1 MIRTRSAFALLRV
14 LAVGS
19 AVRLP
24 AALGLVMVAGS
35 SVFFAGCQDESQPE
49 YWVKKLDDIAA
60 RPAAIKRLTQF
71 FEDGMTKSNNNRES
85 PEMKA
90 LLGKIVAPMTKAY
103 VQGDLDEKTRT
114 DLLKALANTRD
125 PGAKDAMV
133 KAIAD
138 FPAGKSTVTELKQA
152 CGYVKQLKTP
162 EAAGPLLEAFLK
174 VKPSDPKSGPAY
186 LDVKDAM
193 LVLVDPS
200 WKAKLI
206 DTLNRPVNTK
216 EVQEGRNDVYWQTVA
231 AEVLGEM
238 GSKASDASKPLLKIV
253 ISPDKKDIAG
263 TAIVALTKIGQSAI
277 VPAMDL
283 LSGKD
288 TELVDYAKKQNP
300 QNPTQY
306 IASAALVLG
315 TIGRSEATPVL
326 IDALGKADKDD
337 NRAILAREL
346 TKLPPTPES
355 IKAFET
361 AFEKL
366 PASATVPP
374 GDPAKSALAEAASSM
389 MDASLVPWVFKEI
402 KSQKGD
408 KEQVD
413 IIQSSLLQTAMKLAK
428 KEQLDDLKKLV
439 DAEGDKTVDQQN
451 YKLAADVVN
460 ACTDNVGCYLAKIED
475 PAVQERNAQF
485 TGIKAA
491 YMLAIIGNE
500 ATKGEIVKRLPKVK
514 NDAIRFVSVLAID
527 HLSPKG
533 DTKIADELQALVDA
547 DKARGVA
554 GNGAIRQIIPR
565 LRARAQLAQS

>member
-1 MIRTRSAFALLRV
+1 MIRTRSAFAVLRAI
-14 LAVGS
+14 AVGS
-19 AVRLP
+19 AMRVPQALGVT
-24 AALGLVMVAGS
+24 AALALS
-35 SVFFAGCQDESQPE
+35 STMLLGCQDESQPE

-71 FEDGMTKSNNNRES
+71 FEDGMTKSNNNRDT

-114 DLLKALANTRD
+114 DLLKSLANTRD
-125 PGAKDAMV
+125 PGAKDAIV

-138 FPAGKSTVTELKQA
+138 FSQGKSTAEELKQA
-152 CGYVKQLKTP
+152 CNYLKQVKTP
-162 EAAGPLLEAFLK
+162 EAAGPLLDAFLK
-174 VKPSDPKSGPAY
+174 VKPSDPKTGPAY
-186 LDVKDAM
+186 LAVKEAM
-193 LVLVDPS
+193 LAMVDVS
-200 WKAKLI
+200 WKGKLI
-206 DTLNRPVNTK
+206 ETLNRPVNVK
-216 EVQEGRNDVYWQTVA
+216 EVQEGRNDVYWQTVS

-238 GSKASDASKPLLKIV
+238 GPKAADAAKPLLKIIV
-253 ISPDKKDIAG
+253 TPDKKDIAA
-263 TAIVALTKIGQSAI
+263 TAIVALTKIGKGAI

-283 LSGKD
+283 LAGKD
-288 TELVDYAKKQNP
+288 AELVDYAKKQTP
-300 QNPTQY
+300 QAPTQY

-315 TIGRSEATPVL
+315 TIGISDAVPVL
-326 IDALGKADKDD
+326 IDALNKADTDA

-346 TKLPPTPES
+346 TKLPPSPDS
-355 IKAFET
+355 IKAFEA

-366 PASATVPP
+366 PVTATVPP
-374 GDPAKSALAEAASSM
+374 GDPAKAALAEAASSM
-389 MDASLVPWVFKEI
+389 MDASLVPWILTQI
-402 KSQKGD
+402 KAQKGD

-413 IIQSSLLQTAMKLAK
+413 IIKSSLLQTAMKLAK
-428 KEQLDDLKKLV
+428 KEQLEDVKKVVEV
-439 DAEGDKTVDQQN
+439 DGDKAVDGAN
-451 YKLAADVVN
+451 FKLASDVVN
-460 ACTDNVGCYLAKIED
+460 ACADNVGCYLAKIEE

-491 YMLAIIGNE
+491 YMLAIIGND

-533 DTKIADELQALVDA
+533 DAKIADELQALVDS
-547 DKARGVA
+547 DKARGVS

-565 LRARAQLAQS
+565 LRAR

>member
-1 MIRTRSAFALLRV
+1 MTRTRTVAVKLRALVFGTALLRV
-14 LAVGS
+14 PVVALPMLAS
-19 AVRLP
+19 
-24 AALGLVMVAGS
+24 LVL
-35 SVFFAGCQDESQPE
+35 AGCQDESQPE

-90 LLGKIVAPMTKAY
+90 LLGKIVGPMTKAY

-114 DLLKALANTRD
+114 DLLKSLANTRD
-125 PGAKDAMV
+125 PGVKDAIV

-138 FPAGKSTVTELKQA
+138 FSQGKTNAEELKQA
-152 CGYVKQLKTP
+152 CNYVKQQKTA
-162 EAAGPLLEAFLK
+162 EAAGPLLDAFLK

-186 LDVKDAM
+186 LAVKDAM
-193 LVLVDPS
+193 LALLDPS
-200 WKAKLI
+200 WKGKLI
-206 DTLNRPVNTK
+206 EILNRPVNVK
-216 EVQEGRNDVYWQTVA
+216 EVQEGRNDVYWQNVA

-238 GSKASDASKPLLKIV
+238 GSKASEAAKPLLKI
-253 ISPDKKDIAG
+253 ILTPDKKDIAA
-263 TAIVALTKIGQSAI
+263 TAIVALTKIGKSAI

-283 LSGKD
+283 LAGKD
-288 TELVDYAKKQNP
+288 ADLVEYAKKQTPNA
-300 QNPTQY
+300 PTQY
-306 IASAALVLG
+306 ISQAALVLG
-315 TIGRSEATPVL
+315 TIGRSEGTPV
-326 IDALGKADKDD
+326 IIEALGKVDSDA

-346 TKLPPTPES
+346 TKLPPSPEG
-355 IKAFET
+355 IKAFEL

-389 MDASLVPWVFKEI
+389 MDASLVPWILKEI
-402 KSQKGD
+402 KAQKGE

-428 KEQLDDLKKLV
+428 KEQLDDVKKMV
-439 DAEGDKTVDQQN
+439 DAEGDKAVDQPN
-451 YKLAADVVN
+451 FKLAADVVN
-460 ACTDNVGCYLAKIED
+460 ACTDNVGCYLAKIEE

-500 ATKGEIVKRLPKVK
+500 STKAEIVKRLPKVK

-533 DTKIADELQALVDA
+533 DLKIADELQALVTA
-547 DKARGVA
+547 DSARGVS

-565 LRARAQLAQS
+565 LRARAQLADRT